1 MKRVATAYLS
11 RWYQDKKSK
20 PLIIRGAR
28 QVGKSTLV
36 RLFCQDNGLNLIEIN
51 FEREKLK
58 SLENEDFS
66 LEALLDEIQLK
77 KRQALTEN
85 SLLFFDEIQESPRM
99 LKLLRY
105 FYEEKPNLR
114 VVAAGSLLE
123 IALKAQDFSFPV
135 GRIQFLHLGP
145 MNFREFLWATGQEYL
160 DEMLMNKKMTD
171 EVHQAGLV
179 ALKNYYYVGGMP
191 EAVKEY
197 AESKSL
203 VRVREIQSQI
213 IQAYTADFPKYNQR
227 ISVQRIARIYA
238 NIAQNLGKK
247 IVFSKIDEESQSR
260 EIKRVLE
267 LLVDARVITPCLHT
281 DGNQPPLLASADERI
296 FKLYYLDIGL
306 LGAALDTSLE
316 GIEKEMKKQDGVFA
330 EQFVG
335 QHLCYSIDQSV
346 APSLYYYLRDK
357 GSQKSEVDFLLEKNQ
372 TIIPV
377 EVKSSAIGHLKSLK
391 LFCEAKKS
399 KLAIKTSLN
408 AFGKHENFSG
418 ATELISVPLYAID
431 YFRHWGDS

>member
-1 MKRVATAYLS
+1 MKRVATTYLS

-36 RLFCQDNGLNLIEIN
+36 RLFCQDNSLNLIEIN
-51 FEREKLK
+51 FERETLK
-58 SLENEDFS
+58 SLESEEFELN
-66 LEALLDEIQLK
+66 ALLDEIQLK
-77 KRQALTEN
+77 KRQVLTEK
-85 SLLFFDEIQESPRM
+85 SLLFFDEIQESPKM

-105 FYEEKPNLR
+105 FYEEAPHLR

-160 DEMLMNKKMTD
+160 DELLMKKKMTD
-171 EVHQAGLV
+171 EVHQAGIS
-179 ALKNYYYVGGMP
+179 ALKNFYYVGGMP

-203 VRVREIQSQI
+203 ARVREIQSQI

-238 NIAQNLGKK
+238 NIALNLGKK
-247 IVFSKIDEESQSR
+247 IVYSKIDEESQSR

-267 LLVDARVITPCLHT
+267 LLIDARVITPCLHS

-306 LGAALDTSLE
+306 LGAALDTSLD
-316 GIEKEMKKQDGVFA
+316 GIERELKQQDGVFA
-330 EQFVG
+330 EQFVA
-335 QHLCYSIDQSV
+335 QHLCYPLDQSA

-357 GSQKSEVDFLLEKNQ
+357 GSQKSEVDFLIEKNHK
-372 TIIPV
+372 IIPV

-399 KLAIKTSLN
+399 MCAVKASLTS
-408 AFGKHENFSG
+408 FGRYENFTG
-418 ATELISVPLYAID
+418 GTELISIPLYAID
-431 YFRHWGDS
+431 YFRQWDE

>member
-1 MKRVATAYLS
+1 MKRIATSYLCH
-11 RWYQDKKSK
+11 WYQDKKSK

-36 RLFCQDNGLNLIEIN
+36 RLFCQENTLDLIEIN

-58 SLENEDFS
+58 SIESDEFRI
-66 LEALLDEIQLK
+66 EALLDEIQLK
-77 KRQALTEN
+77 KRQLITGK
-85 SLLFFDEIQESPRM
+85 SLLFFDEIQESPKM

-105 FYEEKPNLR
+105 FYEEVPHLR

-123 IALKAQDFSFPV
+123 IALKTQNFSFPV

-145 MNFREFLWATGQEYL
+145 MNFKEYLWATGQEYL

-171 EVHQAGLV
+171 EVHQAGIS

-197 AESKSL
+197 SETKSL
-203 VRVREIQSQI
+203 VRVRDIQSQI
-213 IQAYTADFPKYNQR
+213 IQSYAADFPKYNQR

-247 IVFSKIDEESQSR
+247 IVYSKIDDESQSR

-267 LLVDARVITPCLHT
+267 LLIDARVITPCLHS
-281 DGNQPPLLASADERI
+281 DGNQPPLLASSDERI

-306 LGAALDTSLE
+306 LGAALNTSID
-316 GIEKEMKKQDGVFA
+316 GIERELKQQDGVFA
-330 EQFVG
+330 EQFVA
-335 QHLCYSIDQSV
+335 QHLCYSLDQSA
-346 APSLYYYLRDK
+346 APTLYYYLRDK
-357 GSQKSEVDFLLEKNQ
+357 GSQKSEVDFLIEKNHE
-372 TIIPV
+372 IIPI

-391 LFCEAKKS
+391 LFCETKKS
-399 KLAIKTSLN
+399 KCAVKASLSN
-408 AFGKHENFSG
+408 FDQHGNFSNS
-418 ATELISVPLYAID
+418 TELVSVPLYAID
-431 YFRHWGDS
+431 YFRHWD